1 LRRAIRRPRY
11 HFTVSAVAAAACAVV
26 AESGTQPKHPT
37 GAWLQDFRRVHP
49 SAVALAKADSW
60 LNIPLMPAASLR
72 ALLNQAIDYAGMF
85 PPCDLPLEPAL
96 RNGASYVRSPE
107 AWILNGFVLP
117 VGQFNA
123 ATKFVSQFDP
133 SHLLRVAALGPKTTD
148 AAGFLDALENAGAAV
163 RLYSRS
169 DVNLMS
175 VSHLEMFLPD
185 DVDSASFKTAST
197 IVGDLPVFWE
207 APPERAEQ
215 TIALIAGHKFHEDT
229 TTFGY
234 KLRTGGVTADAFP
247 TSAQIARALVA
258 AATHQLPIKFT
269 AGLHHP
275 IRQFR
280 DEVKTKMH
288 GFLNVLGAA
297 VLAAEHQWDAD
308 QAVTMLED
316 EDPHSFSF
324 TDDFF
329 AWRDWKIDTER
340 LRYRRK
346 FVKSFGSCSFDEP
359 RDDLRALGFL

>member
-1 LRRAIRRPRY
+1 MVEYPVMA
-11 HFTVSAVAAAACAVV
+11 VS
-26 AESGTQPKHPT
+26 
-37 GAWLQDFRRVHP
+37 
-49 SAVALAKADSW
+49 
-60 LNIPLMPAASLR
+60 ASLR
-72 ALLNQAIDYAGMF
+72 ALLDEAIDYAGMF
-85 PPCDLPLEPAL
+85 PPCALQLEPAL
-96 RNGASYVRSPE
+96 QNHASYVRSSE
-107 AWILNGFVLP
+107 AWMLNGFVLP

-123 ATKFVSQFDP
+123 ATKFISQFDP
-133 SHLLRVAALGPKTTD
+133 SHPLRIAALGPKTTN
-148 AAGFLDALENAGAAV
+148 AEGFLDALKDATAAI
-163 RLYSRS
+163 RSFSRS
-169 DVNLMS
+169 DVDLVS

-185 DVDSASFKTAST
+185 DVDPASLKEARS
-197 IVGDLPVFWE
+197 IVGELPMFWE
-207 APPERAEQ
+207 APPEKAEQ
-215 TIALIAGHKFHEDT
+215 TIALIAGHNSDNDT
-229 TTFGY
+229 PTFGY

-247 TSAQIARALVA
+247 TSAQIACALVT

-308 QAVTMLED
+308 HAVTMLED
-316 EDPHSFSF
+316 EDPRSFSF

-340 LRYRRK
+340 LQRRRK

-359 RDDLRALGFL
+359 RDDLRALDLL